1 MNKQAWMDHLKWC
14 SHGQSAR
21 LGVRRVW
28 VGENVRAVGDQSALV
43 HRRIDRASLEGAFKR
58 AVGSNLAHLWRMTY
72 KRAWKESKEVARWSL
87 VLAQRPHRTDR
98 ISTLWAVRV
107 EARTFETNR
116 ATSEAEVTIV
126 SPSQCDRGDRAQH
139 PSQSRSW
146 AT

>member
-28 VGENVRAVGDQSALV
+28 VGENVRAVGDQSALA
-43 HRRIDRASLEGAFKR
+43 RRENKL
-58 AVGSNLAHLWRMTY
+58 
-72 KRAWKESKEVARWSL
+72 AWKESGEVARWSL

-116 ATSEAEVTIV
+116 ATSEAEIT
-126 SPSQCDRGDRAQH
+126 SELG
-139 PSQSRSW
+139 RSI
-146 AT
+146 